1 MLAESPG
8 GLLPLLQLGDQRVP
22 NSSWCRFHHFPPF
35 STLVSCPSGCIQ
47 GPGSHGTAR
56 LQSKAM
62 QDPRHPEAAG
72 AGGGCRPPATHCEPV
87 TLHHFIKLLINLFIF
102 LLRLRGQCK
111 HFIPF
116 RAFAFPVLLVQR
128 LCDVGREGGKGG
140 EGGKG
145 AAGVLGKE
153 WGRGW
158 GGGNRTEEK
167 QNNEGFLAT
176 EQLLTPYRLNRI
188 SRSSLPLRYLSSIK
202 GLWSIESSPS
212 GSGLSQPLKPF
223 FLNV

>member
-1 MLAESPG
+1 MPLPPEPLSP
-8 GLLPLLQLGDQRVP
+8 LFSLSFLPLWVHSGP
-22 NSSWCRFHHFPPF
+22 WFPWH
-35 STLVSCPSGCIQ
+35 STAPKQSHARPPS
-47 GPGSHGTAR
+47 PRGSR
-56 LQSKAM
+56 
-62 QDPRHPEAAG
+62 
-72 AGGGCRPPATHCEPV
+72 GGMGCRPPATHCEPV

-116 RAFAFPVLLVQR
+116 RAFALPVLLVQR
-128 LCDVGREGGKGG
+128 LCDVRRGRRGGGQGCWGGSGDEVGG
-140 EGGKG
+140 EIEQK
-145 AAGVLGKE
+145 K
-153 WGRGW
+153 
-158 GGGNRTEEK
+158 NRT
-167 QNNEGFLAT
+167 NNEGFLAT
-176 EQLLTPYRLNRI
+176 GQLLTPYRLNRI